1 MEFPGGIKEIQL
13 ASQIVGILGFK
24 KEVFKGS
31 WFLEYTYVD
40 RQIDRQ
46 MEGRLVGGKVVG
58 GLISIFSI
66 LMANK
71 KFDRQK
77 QLLESLAISKDI

>member
-1 MEFPGGIKEIQL
+1 
-13 ASQIVGILGFK
+13 
-24 KEVFKGS
+24 
-31 WFLEYTYVD
+31 
-40 RQIDRQ
+40 

-71 KFDRQK
+71 KLDRQK